1 MLFNIIIHFFY
12 VTIICSSLDLLNS
25 NSHKEDATV
34 FVFLLWWQHQYN
46 HYNGNAMT
54 FPPTSFTTNNNW
66 TKKKKLYLLFN
77 QNNNNKSSIT
87 IVVETTASITTTT
100 TFLQLLP
107 GETAWIREETHS
119 IYNLDIL
126 LHSTKNK
133 STMMSSTDLPLTPT
147 MIHDNCEGWLKVFH
161 NNTTAIEPM
170 MQYADRSTTWHNSNH
185 VSWWALQHHHGLC
198 MSLQSVVN
206 MNKLFCAERKLMH
219 IFATMAWARDFILIL
234 HFFCY
239 VQFLLQRS

>member
-54 FPPTSFTTNNNW
+54 FPPTSTPTI
-66 TKKKKLYLLFN
+66 TEPKKKKLYLLFN

-119 IYNLDIL
+119 INNLDIV

-147 MIHDNCEGWLKVFH
+147 MIHDNCEGWLKVFY
-161 NNTTAIEPM
+161 NNTTGIEPM
-170 MQYADRSTTWHNSNH
+170 MQYAHHSTSWHNSNH
-185 VSWWALQHHHGLC
+185 VSRWALQHHHGLC

-206 MNKLFCAERKLMH
+206 MKKLFCAERKMMH
-219 IFATMAWARDFILIL
+219 IFATMAWARNSI
-234 HFFCY
+234 Y
-239 VQFLLQRS
+239 